1 MRWQEIGLSAISLLV
16 DCNHYRRAIMTQVGL
31 SGRIMLDAS
40 VSRRGA
46 ASSRIM
52 RDRAMERV
60 RVGVIGLGEV
70 AQIIHLPIL
79 QALDDRFEIAA
90 VCDVS
95 PELLRVIG
103 DEYRVD
109 RRF

>member
-1 MRWQEIGLSAISLLV
+1 
-16 DCNHYRRAIMTQVGL
+16 
-31 SGRIMLDAS
+31 
-40 VSRRGA
+40 
-46 ASSRIM
+46 
-52 RDRAMERV
+52 MERV

-79 QALDDRFEIAA
+79 QALGDRFEIAA

-103 DEYRVD
+103 QVGARDLARVRLRRGGRCGTPGDRKHGDED
-109 RRF
+109 RNGSA